1 MQKKHSFSPNH
12 KVVTDS
18 PHNFHPHGAPS
29 TASMGAP
36 PSQVGGGPAGAQGGG
51 MDAGGGPSANFCNG
65 GMKYADGGD
74 VLGGGIRGKMAD
86 YGSALKDTWNQMT
99 TTAPKAS
106 QDADPVKDAQ
116 VHATQNREK
125 GVMDTVRKAE
135 TGEE

>member
-36 PSQVGGGPAGAQGGG
+36 PSQVGG